1 MHPSRQYKVPNVT
14 QSPRTSLPLHVHP
27 DVDGA
32 LKELKSAH
40 RRLQVACAE
49 FGRELQIL
57 NKLYYKGYN
66 QHRLALFWKRTA
78 EIRKYARRVDDADI
92 PSIADVLRRSFFGS
106 EAQVNPKILRGSWTH
121 LPDRHSLLSLLKRAS
136 DYHQLLDK
144 THERFVNA
152 YQHLN
157 IAMQTG
163 AFIQLL
169 VVLAAVV
176 SRMNILVEEITDAL
190 ELVRKSG
197 REVMNVIDPAS
208 ATETRS
214 THSMPGGNDVPT
226 TTPSIEQTDVT
237 DEDLGDVLS
246 RPSVPVPA
254 WQDIPLPLD
263 PNQAL
268 LSIYQDTGVVSIT
281 RTVVT
286 VASNEAAASPPEP
299 PRQQKA
305 KRPKRSKRDEIDDIF
320 GFM

>member
-14 QSPRTSLPLHVHP
+14 PSPRTSLSLYLHP
-27 DVDGA
+27 TVDGA
-32 LKELKSAH
+32 LKELKSVH

-92 PSIADVLRRSFFGS
+92 ASIADVLRRSFFGS

-121 LPDRHSLLSLLKRAS
+121 LPDRESLLSSLKRAS
-136 DYHQLLDK
+136 DYRQLLDK

-176 SRMNILVEEITDAL
+176 SRMDILVEEITDAL
-190 ELVRKSG
+190 ELMCKSG
-197 REVMNVIDPAS
+197 RDVMNVIDPAS
-208 ATETRS
+208 VMETRP
-214 THSMPGGNDVPT
+214 THLMPGGNDVPT
-226 TTPSIEQTDVT
+226 ATPSIEQTDVT

-246 RPSVPVPA
+246 RLSAPA
-254 WQDIPLPLD
+254 WQDNPPPLD

-268 LSIYQDTGVVSIT
+268 LSVYQDTEVISIT

-305 KRPKRSKRDEIDDIF
+305 KKPKRSKRDEIDDIF

>member
-14 QSPRTSLPLHVHP
+14 QSPRTSLPLHLHP
-27 DVDGA
+27 AVDGA

-40 RRLQVACAE
+40 RRLHVACAE

-92 PSIADVLRRSFFGS
+92 ASIADVLRRSFFGP
-106 EAQVNPKILRGSWTH
+106 EAQVNPKMLRGSWTH
-121 LPDRHSLLSLLKRAS
+121 LPDRDSLLSLLKRAS
-136 DYHQLLDK
+136 DYRQLLDK

-176 SRMNILVEEITDAL
+176 SRMDILVEEITDAL
-190 ELVRKSG
+190 ELMRKSG

-226 TTPSIEQTDVT
+226 TTSSIEQTDVT

-246 RPSVPVPA
+246 RPSILA
-254 WQDIPLPLD
+254 WQDNPPPLD

-268 LSIYQDTGVVSIT
+268 LSVYQDTGVVSIT

-286 VASNEAAASPPEP
+286 VASNEAAASPPDP

-305 KRPKRSKRDEIDDIF
+305 KKPRRTKRDEIDDIF